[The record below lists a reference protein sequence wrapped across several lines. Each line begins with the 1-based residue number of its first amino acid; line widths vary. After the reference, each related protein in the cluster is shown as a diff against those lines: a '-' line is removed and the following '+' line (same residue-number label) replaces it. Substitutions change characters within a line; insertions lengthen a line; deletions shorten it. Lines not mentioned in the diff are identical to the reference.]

1 MFVGYPLGLRAGF
14 AVPDVESS
22 ARAARA
28 VDGSPTWDAGL
39 RYAHNMLVTP
49 LREGVGGAVR
59 AGHDWVHV
67 FSLRVHVPEF
77 ACQPVASSFTICC
90 MKWLAFPAVLVAG
103 LLCAA
108 PAGADGEQFRTD
120 LSGTGIP
127 PESYLT
133 LEMWANTAC
142 DLQPQLG
149 LSEC

>member
-1 MFVGYPLGLRAGF
+1 M
-14 AVPDVESS
+14 
-22 ARAARA
+22 
-28 VDGSPTWDAGL
+28 
-39 RYAHNMLVTP
+39 
-49 LREGVGGAVR
+49 
-59 AGHDWVHV
+59 

-77 ACQPVASSFTICC
+77 CRQIVVSSLTIFC

-103 LLCAA
+103 FLCAA

-149 LSEC
+149 LSDAEVVRRLPGDVADKVTLSPQQAQMVWWSAKLNLC